1 MVGRC
6 CDNIAGV
13 PTAAVNKCF
22 TIAEI
27 GVWIAWIT
35 EARFSCDVDTL
46 EEVADTLTTVE
57 ETLVMKEPVD
67 VEAEEETAGNELS
80 RLFLVRLG
88 GVAHHK
94 KRSGPQK
101 AERQSKMVL
110 THGDQITRRISGANR
125 K

>member
-1 MVGRC
+1 M
-6 CDNIAGV
+6 
-13 PTAAVNKCF
+13 
-22 TIAEI
+22 
-27 GVWIAWIT
+27 
-35 EARFSCDVDTL
+35 DTL

-94 KRSGPQK
+94 NAADHKKRKDK
-101 AERQSKMVL
+101 AKWS
-110 THGDQITRRISGANR
+110 
-125 K
+125 